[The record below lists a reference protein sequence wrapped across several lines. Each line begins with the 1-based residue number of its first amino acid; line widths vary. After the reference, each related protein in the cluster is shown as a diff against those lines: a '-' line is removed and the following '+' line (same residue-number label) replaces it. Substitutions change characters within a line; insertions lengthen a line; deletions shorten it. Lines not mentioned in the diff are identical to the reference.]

1 MTKLIYR
8 VLILMFL
15 SPGLYAQTP
24 PSRPNCGAFAGRTIC
39 VGQQAVMRDERDG
52 SHRRIWGLVSQ
63 IDVQRQIVRVDFNGH
78 IRSMD
83 FHSEDVA
90 HSLRTREDANGH
102 NTYRVGMGVTGC
114 GEAQSAGNNPSLGIG
129 NVRCRHESPFSGRII
144 GVFRNSFQG
153 REGAP
158 LYAVQNEQTR
168 THKYT
173 FYLSPVITSAPGIAS
188 LTDLLL
194 PVRDSVH
201 SVSLSAPPHATE
213 FYRLR
218 MGPHQLE
225 SCVRACQLDFQSSGR
240 CQAVG
245 FIRNQ
250 QFTQAECRLL
260 SSADAFLMGNVFSG
274 REEMANY
281 LNGNGNNVIPLD
293 YQSWQFDRAGGTAF
307 DIVFFPMLSVPTTS
321 SISNSFYADEG
332 VPNDFLG
339 NHILFPAIY
348 LRVFPIQ
355 IHRLIDDE
363 IAPTLENYQIVT
375 SGNLSIYSPPS
386 NHPYVHNTNECRDAC
401 NNAGTDCVG
410 FQVARVPYVNA
421 DLASRPLRPYS
432 CRLVKDAVLEG
443 YPNLRH
449 AGQLPLDRLNLSSET
464 GLNHTV
470 FAAKLCIAQGAV
482 ERHNLFGAS
491 SCGTQAPPNSQPGVS
506 TSPGRNADLSVP
518 AAPPVW
524 RFVNSDIEGYDK
536 GHFAFTAAEM
546 NGVTDLSHAEA
557 LCRSRCSAQALHA
570 SPTNACNAFSVQ
582 LLGTRSQ
589 GRSLCWIKHLPPASL
604 STDNENRIIPT
615 PTMTTVLQNS
625 SLTVLLPLV
634 RSNLAVDLLGRCQS
648 CSSSSAPHRI
658 HRNAIFNGYEL
669 ARRQLVRQPRSTNVI
684 DQCLALCAERAVS
697 EGCNTVRITQSSS
710 NGLLWSCMLQAIPP
724 LDQRQPRALPQN
736 NRQIVF
742 TIQ

>member
-24 PSRPNCGAFAGRTIC
+24 PSRPNCGPFAGRTIC

-102 NTYRVGMGVTGC
+102 NTYRVGMEVVGC
-114 GEAQSAGNNPSLGIG
+114 GEAQSAGNNPREAVDTYS
-129 NVRCRHESPFSGRII
+129 CRYDHSVHGRII
-144 GVFRNSFQG
+144 GVFRNGFQG

-158 LYAVQNEQTR
+158 LYAIYNEQTR

-173 FYLSPVITSAPGIAS
+173 YYLSPLLISAPGVAS

-201 SVSLSAPPHATE
+201 SVSLYPPAHYNE
-213 FYRLR
+213 FYVLN

-225 SCVRACQLDFQSSGR
+225 SCVRACQLDFQNSRR
-240 CQAVG
+240 CQAVA

-250 QFTQAECRLL
+250 PFTQAECK
-260 SSADAFLMGNVFSG
+260 LMTSVDS
-274 REEMANY
+274 
-281 LNGNGNNVIPLD
+281 
-293 YQSWQFDRAGGTAF
+293 FDFEHYDNRA
-307 DIVFFPMLSVPTTS
+307 L
-321 SISNSFYADEG
+321 
-332 VPNDFLG
+332 PNDFRSWQIQRSGGTDASIG
-339 NHILFPAIY
+339 NFLTVTRHGDASLFSAFYGDANVPRGFFGNGVLFQAIY
-348 LRVFPIQ
+348 LRVLPIQ
-355 IHRLIDDE
+355 IRPLVDHE
-363 IAPTLENYQIVT
+363 IAPHLDNYQIVN
-375 SGNLSIYSPPS
+375 SGSLSMYSPPS
-386 NHPYVHNTNECRDAC
+386 DQPNVRTANECRDAC
-401 NNAGTDCVG
+401 NNAGTNCVG
-410 FQVARVPYVNA
+410 FQVARVSYFNI
-421 DLASRPLRPYS
+421 DLASMPIRPYS
-432 CRLVKDAVLEG
+432 CRLVGDAVLDG
-443 YPNLRH
+443 FPNPRH
-449 AGQLPLDRLNLSSET
+449 QGQLPLDRLNLNSEP
-464 GLNHTV
+464 GHNHTV
-470 FAAKLCIAQGAV
+470 FAAKRCIAQGAI
-482 ERHNLFGAS
+482 ERPNLFAVHGCNAQHAS
-491 SCGTQAPPNSQPGVS
+491 Q
-506 TSPGRNADLSVP
+506 LSV
-518 AAPPVW
+518 APTQTRSANPTMPPSHFW
-524 RFVNSDIEGYDK
+524 RFMNSDIEGYDK
-536 GHFAFTAAEM
+536 GHFVFTAAEM
-546 NGVTDLSHAEA
+546 NGSADLSHAEA
-557 LCRSRCSAQALHA
+557 LCSSRCSAQAIHT
-570 SPTNACNAFSVQ
+570 SPANACNAFSVQ

-589 GRSLCWIKHLPPASL
+589 GRSLCWIKHLPPASI
-604 STDNENRIIPT
+604 STDNENRIIST
-615 PTMTTVLQNS
+615 PSMTTVVQNS
-625 SLTVLLPLV
+625 SLIVLLPLV

-648 CSSSSAPHRI
+648 CSSSSARHRI

-669 ARRQLVRQPRSTNVI
+669 GRRQLVRQPRSTNVI

-697 EGCNTVRITQSSS
+697 EGCNTVRITQGSS
-710 NGLLWSCMLQAIPP
+710 NGLLWSCMMQAIPP